1 MKRSALALLLLSTFL
16 FGWMA
21 GPHPCH
27 EAKAGERRSGH
38 SSCHMPAHAAGPSIA
53 KGTGS
58 AGTQDCCDIA
68 CQHACHMVAV
78 LSVEPVTLPAAPLS
92 QRPAERADRD
102 VPSVAFSIDHIP
114 LA

>member
-1 MKRSALALLLLSTFL
+1 MRRSALALLLLATFL
-16 FGWMA
+16 LGWMG

-27 EAKAGERRSGH
+27 EAAAGEQRSGH
-38 SSCHMPAHAAGPSIA
+38 PSCHMPAHAAGPSLA
-53 KGTGS
+53 KGTRS

-78 LSVEPVTLPAAPLS
+78 LSVEPVALSVAPLS
-92 QRPAERADRD
+92 QRPVERADRD
-102 VPSVAFSIDHIP
+102 VVSVAFSIDHIP